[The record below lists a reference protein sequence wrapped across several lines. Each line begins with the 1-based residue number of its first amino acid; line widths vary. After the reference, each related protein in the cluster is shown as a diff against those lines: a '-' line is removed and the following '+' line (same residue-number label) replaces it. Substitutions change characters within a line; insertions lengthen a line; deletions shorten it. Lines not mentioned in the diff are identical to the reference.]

1 MGTGHSATAA
11 TAAVASAIIVAIA
24 AVVAASATFLVTNP
38 ALVVRRHRIDCQ
50 HSFKLDQVVMR
61 EALQQR
67 KLHGQVRQ
75 VKVSGRQALKL
86 DGAERAPPQARV
98 HYSKGALAQRRQA
111 PGHHQRWPRGA
122 RWWRC

>member
-24 AVVAASATFLVTNP
+24 AVATFLVTNP